1 MRMQPF
7 PDAGRAARL
16 FAVLVGVLAATTV
29 AQGQSRSNLQQAAE
43 ANTQLGLAY
52 MRQGD
57 LQGGRDKIEKA
68 LGQDPRN
75 ATVQTGAGFLY
86 DRLGDDRR
94 AEQHYTQAVKLSGDN
109 PDMVNNLAV
118 FLCRKGDKRKGEEY
132 FLQAAA
138 NPLYRTPEV
147 AHANA
152 GRCARAD
159 QRLDDA
165 DQHFRRAL
173 QLKPDF
179 PDALWQLADLSLEAG
194 RALQARGFLA
204 RYLENAPESPATN
217 WLGYRIETTLGDAE
231 AAGSYATRLKG
242 AYATSDETRDLLQL
256 EQGGRP

>member
-1 MRMQPF
+1 MRP
-7 PDAGRAARL
+7 GV
-16 FAVLVGVLAATTV
+16 AVLAPAFALIAVTLVTGDAL
-29 AQGQSRSNLQQAAE
+29 GQSRSNLQQAAE
-43 ANTQLGLAY
+43 ANTQLGLEY

-57 LQGGRDKIEKA
+57 LQGASDKIEKA
-68 LGQDPRN
+68 LDQDSRN

-94 AEQHYTQAVKLSGDN
+94 AEQHYTQAVKLSNGN

-138 NPLYRTPEV
+138 NPLYRTPEA
-147 AHANA
+147 AHTNA

-159 QRLDDA
+159 QRFEDA
-165 DQHFRRAL
+165 DKHFRRAL
-173 QLKPDF
+173 ELRPGF
-179 PDALWQLADLSLEAG
+179 TDALWQLADLNLETG

-204 RYLENAPESPATN
+204 RYLEVAPESPASN
-217 WLGYRIETTLGDAE
+217 WLGYRIEIALGDPD
-231 AAGSYATRLKG
+231 AAGGYAMRLKN
-242 AYATSDETRDLLQL
+242 AYATSDETRNLLQL

>member
-1 MRMQPF
+1 MKWQVG
-7 PDAGRAARL
+7 AKRAVRILAL
-16 FAVLVGVLAATTV
+16 LGGAFAATGAV
-29 AQGQSRSNLQQAAE
+29 QAQSRANMEQAAE

-68 LGQDPRN
+68 LDQAPRN

-109 PDMVNNLAV
+109 PEMVNNLAV
-118 FLCRKGDKRKGEEY
+118 FLCRKGNKRKGEEY

-138 NPLYRTPEV
+138 NPMYRTPEV
-147 AHANA
+147 AHTNA

-165 DQHFRRAL
+165 DKHFRRAL
-173 QLKPDF
+173 QLKPNF
-179 PDALWQLADLSLEAG
+179 PDALWQLAELSLEAG

-204 RYLENAPESPATN
+204 RYLEVSPESPATN
-217 WLGYRIETTLGDAE
+217 WLGYRIETAMGDPQ
-231 AAGSYATRLKG
+231 AASTYAMRLKG

>member
-1 MRMQPF
+1 MNARVASARVVLLLSLN
-7 PDAGRAARL
+7 AGA
-16 FAVLVGVLAATTV
+16 LAATGA
-29 AQGQSRSNLQQAAE
+29 AQAQSRSNMQQAAE

-94 AEQHYTQAVKLSGDN
+94 AEQHYTQAVKLSGEN
-109 PDMVNNLAV
+109 PDTVNNLAV

-132 FLQAAA
+132 FLKAAA

-147 AHANA
+147 AHTNA

-165 DQHFRRAL
+165 DKHFRRAL
-173 QLKPDF
+173 QLRPNF

-204 RYLENAPESPATN
+204 RYLEVAPESPATN
-217 WLGYRIETTLGDAE
+217 WLGYRIETAMSDTE
-231 AAGSYATRLKG
+231 AAERYAMRLRG
-242 AYATSDETRDLLQL
+242 AYATSDETRNLLQL